1 MIKVGIIGL
10 GTMGRTHAE
19 AYRLMPDVELSA
31 VFDRRPERAERF
43 AQEFQTTAVAGLENL
58 LKGVEIVDVCVPT
71 YRHAEYAVP
80 SIEAG
85 KAVVCE
91 KPLGRTQ
98 EQCEQILEAV
108 AKYNALFMPAHVL
121 RFFPEFKRAHDLVGS
136 GAVGTVAAVRT
147 RRGGDFPRTL
157 SDWYADFDKS
167 GGVILDLIIHDF
179 DWIRWTFGEIE
190 RVFAKSL
197 TFKPVEHL
205 DYTLVTMRTSS
216 GAVIHVEG
224 TWCDPGGFRVSFEI
238 CGDAGMLEYDSRQ
251 MVPLRVAKRA
261 EGDAPGGVEVP
272 DSPAMED
279 PYYLE
284 LRHFVDCFKSG
295 STPMLTAQDGYEAV
309 RIALAAIESAKMGK
323 VVRMSGGNQ

>member
-19 AYRLMPDVELSA
+19 AYRLMPDVELRA
-31 VFDRRPERAERF
+31 VFDRRPERSERF
-43 AQEFQTTAVAGLENL
+43 AQAFHTTAVASLDGLLTEVDL
-58 LKGVEIVDVCVPT
+58 VDVCVPT
-71 YRHAEYAVP
+71 YRHTEYAVP
-80 SIEAG
+80 AIEAG

-91 KPLGRTQ
+91 KPLGRTHA
-98 EQCEQILEAV
+98 QCEQILNAV
-108 AKYNALFMPAHVL
+108 AKHNVLFMPAHVL
-121 RFFPEFKRAHDLVGS
+121 RFFPEFKRAKELVQS

-147 RRGGDFPRTL
+147 RRGGDFPLTL
-157 SDWYADFDKS
+157 SDWYADFEKS

-179 DWIRWTFGEIE
+179 DWIRWTFGSVE

-205 DYTLVTMRTSS
+205 DYSLVTMRTHS
-216 GAVIHVEG
+216 GAIIHVEG

-238 CGDAGMLEYDSRQ
+238 CGDAGMLEYDSRA
-251 MVPLRVAKRA
+251 MVPLRIAKRA
-261 EGDAPGGVEVP
+261 EGDVPGGVEVP
-272 DSPAMED
+272 ESPAVED

-295 STPMLTAQDGYEAV
+295 TAPLLTAEDGYEAV
-309 RIALAAIESAKMGK
+309 RIALAAIESVKTGK
-323 VVRMSGGNQ
+323 VMRL